1 MLAQFNI
8 IPVGSGESIGDSIA
22 EVIRVVEKSGLPYR
36 ANAMGTVIE
45 GEWDEVMKVLRDCHD
60 TVLKS
65 SPRVMSSISVDIR
78 PSKPNDRITEKIKSV
93 EKRLGKEVAK

>member
-22 EVIRVVEKSGLPYR
+22 EVIKVVEKSGLTYR
-36 ANAMGTVIE
+36 ANAMGTVVE
-45 GEWDEVMKVLRDCHD
+45 GEWGDVMKVIGECHD
-60 TVLKS
+60 TVLKKA
-65 SPRVMSSISVDIR
+65 PRVMSSISVDIR

>member
-45 GEWDEVMKVLRDCHD
+45 GEWEEVMGVIQDCHD
-60 TVLKS
+60 TVLKNA
-65 SPRVMSSISVDIR
+65 PRVMSSISVDIR
-78 PSKPNDRITEKIKSV
+78 PSKPNDRISEKIRSV
-93 EKRLGKEVAK
+93 ENRLGKEVAR